1 MDPKTLREQ
10 AGWWRELAVIG
21 EQSLRETRLKWAAS
35 LEQMATEK
43 EVAGPQAAPSRRT
56 A

>member
-21 EQSLRETRLKWAAS
+21 EQSLRETRLRWAAS
-35 LEQMATEK
+35 LEQMAAEK
-43 EVAGPQAAPSRRT
+43 EAGEPRAARR